1 MSKIPMLAAL
11 VAAFTANAQIAVPT
25 DIRAKVPAPQP
36 ADWWSR
42 SFEERQ
48 KKIESSGGSAVV
60 FVGDSITHGWEWPDA
75 GKTQWEKYFAGAP
88 YNALQLGFSGDRTE
102 HVLWRRAVE
111 PVFDAVCAK

>member
-11 VAAFTANAQIAVPT
+11 VAVPT

-48 KKIESSGGSAVV
+48 KKIIA
-60 FVGDSITHGWEWPDA
+60 
-75 GKTQWEKYFAGAP
+75 KCY
-88 YNALQLGFSGDRTE
+88 
-102 HVLWRRAVE
+102 VLHIMRVKAINGNQ
-111 PVFDAVCAK
+111 